1 MLLVVSGTKIKYL
14 KIRVM
19 PYLPI
24 LAKTW
29 KSDIRTWR
37 KSQKPHWFGLEK

>member
-1 MLLVVSGTKIKYL
+1 MLLVVSGKKLKYL

-19 PYLPI
+19 PYLLK

-29 KSDIRTWR
+29 KSDIRTWT
-37 KSQKPHWFGLEK
+37 KTVT